1 VQRSINF
8 SEIAMQ
14 IEKPS
19 SVKLRTK
26 LETVCSTLQN
36 GLMEMENKW
45 WMEGYQPVNKIS
57 VISVTLGCC
66 C

>member
-19 SVKLRTK
+19 SVKLRMRMR
-26 LETVCSTLQN
+26 LETVCSTLQKRDSR
-36 GLMEMENKW
+36 KW
-45 WMEGYQPVNKIS
+45 KTSG
-57 VISVTLGCC
+57 G
-66 C
+66 